1 MLTLSYNGSAYHGW
15 QIQSNALTVQ
25 EAFENALF
33 KLLGKPAKV
42 TACSRTDTGVHA
54 REFCCH
60 LDIEEN
66 IPHSAFLRGL
76 NALLPPDIAV
86 TDVKDVPSDF
96 HARYNCKGKTYV
108 YRILNSNKKDAFLS
122 PFTWQIE
129 RQLDIEK
136 MNAFCK
142 NLIGTHDFFA
152 FSASGRTVDDTVRTI
167 TDCFVKKEGDIISLS
182 VTGNGFLYN
191 MVRIIVGTAVDVS
204 DGKLPADIPVTVFE
218 TKKRE
223 SVGMTAPAQGLI
235 LEKVYY

>member
-1 MLTLSYNGSAYHGW
+1 MLYLSYNGSNYHGW
-15 QIQSNALTVQ
+15 QIQPNALTVQ
-25 EAFENALF
+25 EEFENALL

-60 LDIEEN
+60 LDIEDN
-66 IPHSAFLRGL
+66 IPHSAFSRGL

-136 MNAFCK
+136 MNELCK

-167 TDCFVKKEGDIISLS
+167 TDCFVEKQGDIITLS

-204 DGKLPADIPVTVFE
+204 DGKLPADIPFAAFE

>member
-1 MLTLSYNGSAYHGW
+1 MTLSYNGSAYHGW